1 MRHLSL
7 LLLSLAACGG
17 SSKSTIGNIAGAGGP
32 PGPAPTV
39 AWSGGAPADGDGSF
53 ATTGLPAVA
62 DDGSRVLYD
71 WQQGDGGRGY
81 PNLRLVTVD
90 RADQVIDTR
99 VVLDVEAV
107 EGTSVVETASHN
119 QFLADSNQKLRWR
132 PLPAAPVEGEPAG
145 DDMFPSRHTS
155 TLGPLTVALD
165 DEAHLVITSDGK
177 VVVDKVMSGWLVAN
191 RPMYEG
197 AAEDEMC
204 SNPIYLGSVHADPAR
219 HVVLIG
225 VEYRGNDSCW
235 EPTGQLH
242 AVTW

>member
-7 LLLSLAACGG
+7 LLLTLAACGG
-17 SSKSTIGNIAGAGGP
+17 STKSTIGNVAGAGGP

-132 PLPAAPVEGEPAG
+132 RLTAA
-145 DDMFPSRHTS
+145 D
-155 TLGPLTVALD
+155 VADAWWVL
-165 DEAHLVITSDGK
+165 HH
-177 VVVDKVMSGWLVAN
+177 
-191 RPMYEG
+191 
-197 AAEDEMC
+197 AA
-204 SNPIYLGSVHADPAR
+204 AK
-219 HVVLIG
+219 
-225 VEYRGNDSCW
+225 
-235 EPTGQLH
+235 
-242 AVTW
+242 